1 MNPSIGRIFHAAI
14 FLALVGIVFGPTS
27 GTAATLA
34 DLESQADS
42 ALSEVQASVESESED
57 GIRQGLQDARDAA
70 QQALA
75 ALRDSA
81 GPTREQL
88 NTALSLARSA
98 VRAARAGAEY
108 ASENERS
115 ELAGEATAGADAGLA
130 LLAELLT
137 AAREFGDADLALGIA
152 RGLDHVGEAL
162 NFAAIQARR
171 EKDAALTNQIL
182 GVVDVLIPQAEKAA
196 LFASEM
202 QRPDAALPAISALGN
217 TGETLTHL
225 REATKGLTGARV
237 QNAPGVRVKTITGSL
252 NRIRQ
257 AFGPN
262 APEAVKDAIT
272 AARQQIGRNDFKF
285 GPPGSKGKKRDIV
298 PASPI

>member
-1 MNPSIGRIFHAAI
+1 MNPSIGRIFRAAI
-14 FLALVGIVFGPTS
+14 FLSFVGMAYGLPTAS
-27 GTAATLA
+27 AATLS
-34 DLESQADS
+34 DLESQANS
-42 ALSEVQASVESESED
+42 ALSEVQTSVESESED
-57 GIRQGLQDARDAA
+57 GVRQGLRDARDAA

-81 GPTREQL
+81 GPTRDRL
-88 NTALSLARSA
+88 NAALDIAQAVVQAARS
-98 VRAARAGAEY
+98 GAQY
-108 ASENERS
+108 ASENENS
-115 ELAGEATAGADAGLA
+115 GLAGEATNAGDAGLE
-130 LLAELLT
+130 LLAELL
-137 AAREFGDADLALGIA
+137 AAAQGFGDFDLAVGTAEGFETL
-152 RGLDHVGEAL
+152 GEAL

-171 EKDAALTNQIL
+171 EKDTALTNQIL
-182 GVVDVLIPQAEKAA
+182 GVVDVLIPRAENAA
-196 LFASEM
+196 LFAGEM
-202 QRPDAALPAISALGN
+202 QRPDAALPAISALGI

-237 QNAPGVRVKTITGSL
+237 QNAPGVRLRNLIGSL
-252 NRIRQ
+252 NRIQR